1 MAHEQ
6 PRTKSLDPGGG
17 GGGGGGEEEEEEED
31 RLLQPATQES

>member
-6 PRTKSLDPGGG
+6 PRTKSLDP

>member
-6 PRTKSLDPGGG
+6 PRTKSLDPGG